1 MDEYGRT
8 KYYALMDSIK
18 QDILNMTIKVG
29 EKLPSEN
36 ELANQYGV
44 SRDTVGKALAILIQL
59 KLLIRDTTKKPRL
72 MEKMR
77 ERRKHDKRMKI
88 LSDKIILSS

>member
-59 KLLIRDTTKKPRL
+59 KLLIRDTTKNRG
-72 MEKMR
+72 
-77 ERRKHDKRMKI
+77 
-88 LSDKIILSS
+88 